1 MSIKQK
7 STYEKRKEILDTPYK
22 NGVKSVTGE
31 GLGIRAM
38 TQDEIDFINQFN
50 KEFGCANISY
60 DKPGLHEELME
71 KNTPKIDS
79 IKEEIKELKDELG
92 KIRYMKSGPPLK
104 TMRKTELKRE
114 INRKIKDLE
123 DELLEVDVIKSIR
136 HDNYTRSC
144 DPLNYHKSHINI
156 VDMVPPTFRSND
168 SESSYTSKAHSSE
181 SDIITHLQER
191 EVFKT

>member
-1 MSIKQK
+1 MSVKQK
-7 STYEKRKEILDTPYK
+7 STYEKRREILDTPYK

-38 TQDEIDFINQFN
+38 TEEEIKILDQFN

-60 DKPGLHEELME
+60 DKPGLHAELME
-71 KNTPKIDS
+71 RNSPKIEL
-79 IKEEIKELKDELG
+79 IENQIKELKVELNNI
-92 KIRYMKSGPPLK
+92 KYVKSGPPLK

-114 INRKIKDLE
+114 INRKIQELE
-123 DELLEVDVIKSIR
+123 GELLELDVIKSIR

-144 DPLNYHKSHINI
+144 DPLNYSKAHINI

-168 SESSYTSKAHSSE
+168 SESNYASKAHSSE